1 MQLLRGRF
9 WPTLLALGPSPRPLS
24 TLRGRLRAVCSAT
37 GADADGFD
45 TLGISPELL
54 MGLQQLGFEKPTEI
68 QRRAFPV
75 IRSGED
81 AVLLD
86 ETGTGKTL
94 AYVLPVLQSMLDER
108 AGLADAGL
116 ADELGSP
123 SDREDDGESAGS
135 QAMLLV
141 PNRDLCVQ
149 VLATIQPL
157 LNALP
162 FDLEASALTESGAW
176 GDADIVISTPAIALR
191 SWDGLARRRAL
202 RGPDRVRWLVLDEAD
217 QLLAGSFKPAQR
229 SQYPIE
235 RIIQSLKSEAKRNA
249 QGDDRRGQSKLRQEV
264 REAGS
269 KERREEARL
278 NLRRALATR
287 WASKQFV
294 LVGATMPNAG
304 TRNLAGY
311 VETKFPSASWV
322 RTGRE
327 HRKLAALRHYFVKV
341 DASQR
346 GEALRHAVVH
356 GPQGRAIVFA
366 NTLLSAAEAFEQ
378 VEPVRKAALFHK
390 DVAPEVRTELLQ
402 RFQEGE
408 LPLLVCTGLA
418 SRGIDFADVAHV
430 IQYELA
436 PNAVEFMHRVGR
448 TARAGKAGV
457 ATNLYG
463 EEGEDLA
470 EALRQAIEGGDS
482 IEHTFSRKRSFR
494 KTIKRYGK
502 PHYKTVTPPSS

>member
-123 SDREDDGESAGS
+123 SDRESDGESAGS

-176 GDADIVISTPAIALR
+176 GDADIVISTPGKSRTPRVCPYVSDRMFPIYHRHLSSCSDRAALVGR
-191 SWDGLARRRAL
+191 FGSSACTAWSGPRPLARPRRGRPTPRRILQTGATL
-202 RGPDRVRWLVLDEAD
+202 AVPDRANHPE
-217 QLLAGSFKPAQR
+217 
-229 SQYPIE
+229 
-235 RIIQSLKSEAKRNA
+235 
-249 QGDDRRGQSKLRQEV
+249 
-264 REAGS
+264 
-269 KERREEARL
+269 
-278 NLRRALATR
+278 
-287 WASKQFV
+287 
-294 LVGATMPNAG
+294 
-304 TRNLAGY
+304 
-311 VETKFPSASWV
+311 
-322 RTGRE
+322 
-327 HRKLAALRHYFVKV
+327 
-341 DASQR
+341 
-346 GEALRHAVVH
+346 
-356 GPQGRAIVFA
+356 PQ
-366 NTLLSAAEAFEQ
+366 
-378 VEPVRKAALFHK
+378 
-390 DVAPEVRTELLQ
+390 
-402 RFQEGE
+402 
-408 LPLLVCTGLA
+408 
-418 SRGIDFADVAHV
+418 
-430 IQYELA
+430 
-436 PNAVEFMHRVGR
+436 VGR
-448 TARAGKAGV
+448 QT
-457 ATNLYG
+457 
-463 EEGEDLA
+463 
-470 EALRQAIEGGDS
+470 
-482 IEHTFSRKRSFR
+482 KRSR
-494 KTIKRYGK
+494 
-502 PHYKTVTPPSS
+502 

>member
-1 MQLLRGRF
+1 MR
-9 WPTLLALGPSPRPLS
+9 TLSS
-24 TLRGRLRAVCSAT
+24 
-37 GADADGFD
+37 
-45 TLGISPELL
+45 
-54 MGLQQLGFEKPTEI
+54 
-68 QRRAFPV
+68 QR
-75 IRSGED
+75 
-81 AVLLD
+81 
-86 ETGTGKTL
+86 
-94 AYVLPVLQSMLDER
+94 
-108 AGLADAGL
+108 
-116 ADELGSP
+116 
-123 SDREDDGESAGS
+123 
-135 QAMLLV
+135 QASLV
-141 PNRDLCVQ
+141 PRVFAHMCQIGCFLYITGILP
-149 VLATIQPL
+149 LA
-157 LNALP
+157 
-162 FDLEASALTESGAW
+162 
-176 GDADIVISTPAIALR
+176 AIALR

-235 RIIQSLKSEAKRNA
+235 RIIQSLKSDAKRNA
-249 QGDDRRGQSKLRQEV
+249 QGDDRRGQSKLRQEL